1 MSKLQVII
9 YTSEPIET
17 IKEALLGIYP
27 NELDNLKYLKKPATL
42 EEYMAFINQKS
53 KIIV

>member
-27 NELDNLKYLKKPATL
+27 NEFDNIKTIYSKPG
-42 EEYMAFINQKS
+42 INS
-53 KIIV
+53 KHSM